1 MTVLIVCGT
10 RPEAIKMAPVYLEL
24 KSSNHTVF
32 YCNTGQHRDMMDP
45 VNEFFG
51 IKEDFN
57 LGVMKSGQSLNE
69 LFTKVMIGV
78 EDVIKKISPDLVLV
92 HGDTST
98 STASALAGFHQGVN
112 IGHVEAGLRT
122 YNSNS
127 PFPEEVNRQITARLT
142 KYHFCPTKRSQNN
155 LRNEQLNIDSIV
167 KVTGNTVIDA
177 LKYAVRLL
185 ADDNSVISEE
195 LKLLASRKFILVT
208 FHRRENHSRAKNLI
222 ASILEI
228 IEKSEDLEFVIPV
241 HPNPKVSIP
250 FNKEL
255 GHLSRVHLI
264 RPLSYPE
271 FVWMMKS
278 SFLILTDSGGVQE
291 EAPSLGKPVL
301 VLRDE
306 TERPEAV
313 EKGTALLVGLDKQEI
328 TRNVLLLNN
337 SVEKYEDIRV
347 LENPYGDG
355 LASQRIIAAIDEEGV

>member
-1 MTVLIVCGT
+1 MKVLIVCGT

-24 KSSNHTVF
+24 KSSNHDVF

-45 VNEFFG
+45 VNEFFR

-57 LGVMKSGQSLNE
+57 LGVMKSGQSLNV
-69 LFTKVMIGV
+69 LFAKVMLGV
-78 EDVIKKISPDLVLV
+78 EEVIKQISPDLVLV

-98 STASALAGFHQGVN
+98 STASALAAFHQGIN

-142 KYHFCPTKRSQNN
+142 KYHFCPTKSSQNN
-155 LRNEQLNIDSIV
+155 LRNEHLNADSIV

-177 LKYAVRLL
+177 LKHAVRLL
-185 ADDNSVISEE
+185 GDDNSIISDE

-208 FHRRENHSRAKNLI
+208 FHRRENHTRVKNLI
-222 ASILEI
+222 ESIVEI
-228 IEKSEDLEFVIPV
+228 LGKSEDLEFIIPV
-241 HPNPKVSIP
+241 HPNPNVSIP
-250 FNKEL
+250 FNKEF

-264 RPLSYPE
+264 EPLSYPE
-271 FVWMMKS
+271 FVWVMKS

-313 EKGTALLVGLDKQEI
+313 EKGTAILVGLDKKEI
-328 TRNVLLLNN
+328 VRNVLLLNN
-337 SVEKYEDIRV
+337 STEKYEDIRV
-347 LENPYGDG
+347 LDNPYGDG
-355 LASQRIIAAIDEEGV
+355 HASQRIIAAIDEGGI